1 VHVYRSPGI
10 GQTRAVTVS
19 RRRRRPE
26 MGNMDEAK
34 GRAKQ
39 AVGDLTDDDDLR
51 REGKVDEKSGQAK
64 DKLDDMKD
72 KAEDVIDKVK
82 DKLT

>member
-1 VHVYRSPGI
+1 
-10 GQTRAVTVS
+10 
-19 RRRRRPE
+19 

-34 GRAKQ
+34 GKAKQ

-64 DKLDDMKD
+64 EMLGDLKD
-72 KAEDVIDKVK
+72 KAEDTVDKVK
-82 DKLT
+82 DKLK

>member
-1 VHVYRSPGI
+1 
-10 GQTRAVTVS
+10 
-19 RRRRRPE
+19 

-64 DKLDDMKD
+64 DKLDDLKD